1 MIDLTDYVS
10 WQLLLFILIFLI
22 WSATVIYLDK
32 KKILK
37 KYSMDRIWFVA
48 LMWRTKKG
56 RGLIDKIASFKK
68 FWLNVSTGGFVLFF
82 IGMIFMFILVALS
95 AYVASTSPLV
105 TPVGAKE
112 VLVLPGI
119 NPYVPFIYGLIG
131 LIIAVVAHEFSHG
144 IIARVMGFKV
154 KALGLLFI
162 VIPMG
167 AFMEPDEKEVEKGS
181 RIARMRM
188 FSAGPVMNFL
198 LAFLFIGLFSG
209 VMMNSLAAEDGPLIV
224 TDVSVDS
231 PSHLSMDDHP
241 KALYSINGTDISSL
255 MDLYEF
261 DDVTPGQWVYCDMK
275 MDGGRFVTPM
285 ISGVMITGIGDDTPA
300 EEAGLQEGSILYS
313 IDDVVVNGSKQFSD
327 IMKDTQVEQKITM
340 VLFVPQ
346 RNNDDEIVLNRS
358 VPDDIMNSTGPYT
371 DLEIYEEI
379 FDIPYYQVISYN
391 VTLDD
396 KYDYYNM
403 NEFKGKGYIGITSS
417 YMGISGVGSE
427 EFLDAL
433 KHPILSGD
441 GFSGKMGNLVYL
453 TFRLPLETEKMPF
466 HDPLTDIYEVR
477 GPLSIVPDSAF
488 WFITNTIFYTFW
500 LNILLGLFN
509 ALPMVPLDGGFV
521 FRDTMVL
528 ILKKFMKKSSEEKL
542 EKIAKNI
549 SVTASILVLLMIVMS
564 ILGPRIQLLF

>member
-1 MIDLTDYVS
+1 MIDLTEYIS

-37 KYSMDRIWFVA
+37 KYNMDRIWFVA

-82 IGMIFMFILVALS
+82 IGMIFMFVLVALS

-144 IIARVMGFKV
+144 IIARVMDFKV

-198 LAFLFIGLFSG
+198 LAFIFIGLFSG

-241 KALYSINGTDISSL
+241 KAIYSINGTDISSL

-261 DDVTPGQWVYCDMK
+261 DDMAPGQWVYCDMK
-275 MDGGRFVTPM
+275 MDGGRFITPM
-285 ISGVMITGIGDDTPA
+285 ISGVMITGIGKDTPA
-300 EEAGLQEGSILYS
+300 EDAGLEEGSILYS
-313 IDDVVVNGSKQFSD
+313 IDGVVVNGSKQFSE
-327 IMKDTQVEQKITM
+327 IMKDTQDEQEITL

-346 RNNDDEIVLNRS
+346 RDNDDEIVLNRS
-358 VPDDIMNSTGPYT
+358 VPAEIMNGKGPYT
-371 DLEIYEEI
+371 DLETYEDISEI
-379 FDIPYYQVISYN
+379 PFYQVISYN

-441 GFSGKMGNLVYL
+441 GFRGKMGNLVYL

-466 HDPLTDIYEVR
+466 HDPLTDIYEVK
-477 GPLSIVPDSAF
+477 GPLSILPESAF

-549 SVTASILVLLMIVMS
+549 SVSASILVLLMIVMS